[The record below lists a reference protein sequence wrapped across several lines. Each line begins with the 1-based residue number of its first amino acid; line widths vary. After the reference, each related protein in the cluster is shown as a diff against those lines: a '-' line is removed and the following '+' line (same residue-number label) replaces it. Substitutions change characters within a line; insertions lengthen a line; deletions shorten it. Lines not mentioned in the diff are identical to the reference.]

1 MKSFTITIFCM
12 FLAAAVAFAQGS
24 MQQPG
29 QMQQQP
35 GTATPSQPSTMP
47 APSQQPSQSQ
57 PSTQMPQTQ
66 PSQAPQA
73 AGAPGIDDQVKIL
86 STELNLNSDQQTKV
100 KSILQEQHTQAMAL
114 VSDASMSREDKIQ
127 KIHALRQSTI
137 DKVRSTL
144 TSDDQKKKFD
154 SMVQAQD
161 ERIRE
166 RQQGTTPE
174 PQGTNPQSPSTSPQ
188 SPSTPPQST
197 NPRPPK

>member
-12 FLAAAVAFAQGS
+12 FLATAVALAQGS
-24 MQQPG
+24 MQQTMP
-29 QMQQQP
+29 QQP
-35 GTATPSQPSTMP
+35 ATSTPSQPGAMP
-47 APSQQPSQSQ
+47 APSQQQ
-57 PSTQMPQTQ
+57 PGQAQPGAQMPQTQ

-114 VSDASMSREDKIQ
+114 VGDSSISREDKIQ

-174 PQGTNPQSPSTSPQ
+174 PQGTNPQSPSTTSPQ
-188 SPSTPPQST
+188 SPSTPPTST

>member
-1 MKSFTITIFCM
+1 MKSFTMIIFCM

-29 QMQQQP
+29 QMPQQP

-47 APSQQPSQSQ
+47 APSQQPGQSQ
-57 PSTQMPQTQ
+57 PGAQMPQTQ
-66 PSQAPQA
+66 PQQAPQA
-73 AGAPGIDDQVKIL
+73 AGAPAIDDQVKIL

-100 KSILQEQHTQAMAL
+100 KSILQDQHTQAMAL
-114 VSDASMSREDKIQ
+114 VSDSSLSRDDKIQ
-127 KIHALRQSTI
+127 KIHALRQATI

-188 SPSTPPQST
+188 SPSTPPTST